1 MPDPAT
7 VAQRQ
12 QARQQGW
19 IASLIALP
27 FRLFGMLCGSLV
39 LAIVMEWMGMLL
51 FWSDQ
56 GSHHAERMLSHELN
70 QLSSDFK
77 RSVVIEAPVQ
87 TARRLVT
94 WTHEH
99 VAIRSGLRDWMESS
113 RNPTDDR
120 RRGLQRLLKLSYGY
134 VESYVVSAGYTA
146 LTFLVRLVVLCLTL
160 PLFLTAALIG
170 LIDGLVRRDL
180 RRFGA
185 GRESGFLYHRARTLI
200 LPLAVLPGVV
210 YLTVPASVHPLFI
223 LMPAAALLSI
233 SINVTV
239 GSFKKY
245 V

>member
-7 VAQRQ
+7 VAHAQ

-19 IASLIALP
+19 IAGLIALP

-39 LAIVMEWMGMLL
+39 LAIVMEWMGMLF

-56 GSHHAERMLSHELN
+56 SSHHAERMLNYELN

-77 RSVVIEAPVQ
+77 RSIVMEAPVQ
-87 TARRLVT
+87 PARRLIA
-94 WTHEH
+94 WTYER
-99 VAIRSGLRDWMESS
+99 VVIRSGLRDWMVSP
-113 RNPTDDR
+113 RNPIEDR
-120 RRGLQRLLKLSYGY
+120 GRGLQRLLKLSYGY
-134 VESYVVSAGYTA
+134 VESYVVAAGYTA

-160 PLFLTAALIG
+160 PLFLTAVLIG

-210 YLTVPASVHPLFI
+210 YLAVPASVHPLCI